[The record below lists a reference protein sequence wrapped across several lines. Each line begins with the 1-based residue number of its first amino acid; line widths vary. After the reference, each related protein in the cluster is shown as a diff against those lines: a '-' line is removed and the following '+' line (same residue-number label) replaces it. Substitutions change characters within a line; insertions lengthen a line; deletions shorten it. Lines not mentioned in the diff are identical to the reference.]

1 MPHQRRTDNQ
11 TAAALVTLTRREK
24 QIIRLIAYGLSD
36 KSIAW
41 MLAISENTVNF
52 HLKNIYHKLGVHSR
66 IDATVIVMRCKA
78 SESRNA

>member
-1 MPHQRRTDNQ
+1 MTHQRRTDNQ

-52 HLKNIYHKLGVHSR
+52 HLKNIYRKLGVHNR
-66 IDATVIVMRCKA
+66 TNATVILA
-78 SESRNA
+78 SRAYK

>member
-1 MPHQRRTDNQ
+1 MIHQRRTDNQ

>member
-1 MPHQRRTDNQ
+1 MTHQRRTDNQ

-24 QIIRLIAYGLSD
+24 QIMRLIAHGLSD

-52 HLKNIYHKLGVHSR
+52 HLKNIYRKLGVHNR
-66 IDATVIVMRCKA
+66 TNATVIVA
-78 SESRNA
+78 SRVSISKL

>member
-1 MPHQRRTDNQ
+1 MNHQRRTDNQ

-24 QIIRLIAYGLSD
+24 QILRLIAHGLSD

-52 HLKNIYHKLGVHSR
+52 HLKNIYRKLGVHNR
-66 IDATVIVMRCKA
+66 TDATVIVVA
-78 SESRNA
+78 HVSISES